1 MLPVSGAEQLKA
13 SGAIGERPMIS
24 QSGAYSRFVSPA
36 PRSLS
41 GRNRFQRPRSRAF
54 AFSCSMYIFV
64 FFEYSNSMGASPGQ
78 GAPPIVSSP
87 RRNGR
92 APLAVQLLLAYKGDA
107 DDADAGQGR
116 AGDGR
121 RLGDRARDG
130 AQARGRGRAGG
141 LRRREPRRGG
151 RDGGAHRERGRRR

>member
-1 MLPVSGAEQLKA
+1 MKSA
-13 SGAIGERPMIS
+13 
-24 QSGAYSRFVSPA
+24 
-36 PRSLS
+36 
-41 GRNRFQRPRSRAF
+41 
-54 AFSCSMYIFV
+54 SCSMYIFV

-151 RDGGAHRERGRRR
+151 RDGPSTSPRSLRAARGAPSRSSPEPD

>member
-1 MLPVSGAEQLKA
+1 MKSA
-13 SGAIGERPMIS
+13 
-24 QSGAYSRFVSPA
+24 
-36 PRSLS
+36 
-41 GRNRFQRPRSRAF
+41 
-54 AFSCSMYIFV
+54 SCSMYIFV

-130 AQARGRGRAGG
+130 AQARGRGRARSEERRVGKEGRSGG
-141 LRRREPRRGG
+141 GG
-151 RDGGAHRERGRRR
+151 GDEQKAERVRQW